1 MTELTI
7 RHCDIY
13 ERLFDMKI
21 KFEVK
26 QNSQPVF
33 VSRLQSQ
40 FQVKLNKSLAY
51 ELPDIVDPQG
61 NANPQILFEPLTGF
75 ERLYPPF
82 LIRHN
87 ENRTIEFVADKDEY
101 GGRQYFFQ
109 LVLKEEGEGAIGF
122 PYYIKVFVEEKTEDD
137 DEEEGGADGGTD
149 SHGNNN

>member
-40 FQVKLNKSLAY
+40 FKVKLNKSLAY

-61 NANPQILFEPLTGF
+61 NANP
-75 ERLYPPF
+75 
-82 LIRHN
+82 
-87 ENRTIEFVADKDEY
+87 
-101 GGRQYFFQ
+101 
-109 LVLKEEGEGAIGF
+109 
-122 PYYIKVFVEEKTEDD
+122 
-137 DEEEGGADGGTD
+137 
-149 SHGNNN
+149 